1 MADVELVKKSL
12 LRKTTSDSGAIDYGK
27 LPPQAKE
34 LEEAVLS
41 AVLIEAGAIH
51 DVVEIIKTEDVFYLD
66 SHQRIWRAI
75 KALYL
80 SHSPIDLLTV
90 TEKLKKHGELD
101 AAGGPFYVAQL
112 SNKVN
117 SAANVEYHARVLA
130 EKWVARK
137 LISISTEI
145 QKAAYED
152 TTDIFELLD
161 SAGTLIDAVNLDISG
176 QGQKAFSDS
185 VMETAQ
191 QMRHANDTK
200 EFITGTPTFSPV
212 LDHALLGLQKG
223 NLVVIAGRP
232 GMGKTT
238 VAWHIALNQAKQGI
252 PIGFF
257 SLEMSDKELIH
268 KMISADI
275 SVVTDKVRKGD
286 LELDQWLR
294 FDSRIGNMADLPIQM
309 NDRAGLSINQIIS
322 IAKNWVRKHKV
333 EVIYIDYIGKIRTNE
348 GKKYGTREQ
357 EVSFI
362 SGALKDFAKQMNIPV
377 VVLSQ
382 LSRAVEQR
390 GGDKRPILSD
400 LRESGAVEQDA
411 DVVIFCYRPEYY
423 GLESDSNGQRYERGY
438 TELDIQ
444 KYRHGQ
450 PGMVPWIFE
459 AKYSRFYDQGDL
471 PPVPETK
478 SNFRKLTEDEKPK
491 KNNSSS
497 TESSTNS
504 NTPDDDLPF

>member
-12 LRKTTSDSGAIDYGK
+12 VRKPTADGASLDYGK

-34 LEEAVLS
+34 LEEAVLA

-75 KALYL
+75 KALHL

-90 TEKLKKHGELD
+90 TEQLKKHGELD
-101 AAGGPFYVAQL
+101 AAGGAFYVAQL
-112 SNKVN
+112 TNKVG

-137 LISISTEI
+137 LITISTEI
-145 QKAAYED
+145 LKSAYED
-152 TTDIFELLD
+152 TTDIFELVD
-161 SAGTLIDAVNLDISG
+161 SAGSLIDAVNLDISG
-176 QGQKAFSDS
+176 QGQKSFFDS
-185 VMETAQ
+185 VMETAK
-191 QMRHANDTK
+191 QMRHAFDTH
-200 EFITGTPTFSPV
+200 EYITGTPTFSPV
-212 LDHALLGLQKG
+212 LDRALLGLQKG
-223 NLVVIAGRP
+223 NLIVVAGRP

-252 PIGFF
+252 PVGFF
-257 SLEMSDKELIH
+257 SLEMSDRELIH

-286 LELDQWLR
+286 MELDQWIR
-294 FDSRIGNMADLPIQM
+294 FDNRIGNMAGLPIQM
-309 NDRAGLSINQIIS
+309 NDRAGLTINQIIS

-423 GLESDSNGQRYERGY
+423 GLESDSDGQRYERGY

-459 AKYSRFYDQGDL
+459 AKYSRFYDQGGS
-471 PPVPETK
+471 PEPVQQAQST
-478 SNFRKLTEDEKPK
+478 FRPLTEEEKPNK
-491 KNNSSS
+491 NSSGSNETS
-497 TESSTNS
+497 T